1 MFRISSSESLRFA
14 YELLHE
20 NPKHK
25 NAAQLKKLIREYQHR
40 QELKDD
46 DRKVFGDYD
55 GYTELIPVPIGAV
68 IYKDEWFDSQIRKTY
83 IPSQYDCTGQHFT
96 IGHRFVT
103 FRGRLYCIHNVGI
116 DV

>member
-55 GYTELIPVPIGAV
+55 SYTELIPVPIGAV
-68 IYKDEWFDSQIRKTY
+68 IY
-83 IPSQYDCTGQHFT
+83 
-96 IGHRFVT
+96 HRFVT